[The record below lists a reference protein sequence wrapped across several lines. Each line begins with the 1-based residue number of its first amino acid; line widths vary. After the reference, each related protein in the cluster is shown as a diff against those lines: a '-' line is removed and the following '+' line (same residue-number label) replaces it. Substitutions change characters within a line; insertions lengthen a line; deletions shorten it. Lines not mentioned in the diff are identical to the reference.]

1 VLKANPGT
9 LWVTE
14 QKGRAL
20 AEQTPAAGPGD
31 AAASSIG
38 RRRRHARRAPSAGYL
53 ERQQRLLAAATEVLK
68 EKGLDAT
75 SINDI
80 AERMGADRASVYYY
94 FGSKQEIFL
103 ALVRQAVEEVVL
115 LAEGIAAEDGP
126 SADRLE
132 RLVRSQLAAY
142 ERHYPYMQLYIQED
156 MNRVPGD
163 GTTAGEELKA
173 LGLRYEAAIERIT
186 RDGIAAGEFR
196 ADLDAQLVAFAV
208 LGAVNW
214 THRWFRPGG
223 RLTGEQ
229 IGASFADLFLRGV
242 GTGR

>member
-1 VLKANPGT
+1 
-9 LWVTE
+9 
-14 QKGRAL
+14 L
-20 AEQTPAAGPGD
+20 AEQTPAVTGTGED
-31 AAASSIG
+31 VASSIS

-80 AERMGADRASVYYY
+80 AERIGADRASVYYY
-94 FGSKQEIFL
+94 YGSKQEIFL
-103 ALVRQAVEEVVL
+103 ALIRQAVGEVVL
-115 LAEGIAAEDGP
+115 LAEGIAEEKGP
-126 SADRLE
+126 STDRLE
-132 RLVRSQLAAY
+132 QLVRSQLAAY
-142 ERHYPYMQLYIQED
+142 ERHYPYIQLYIQED

-163 GTTAGEELKA
+163 GTAAGEELRD

-186 RDGIAAGEFR
+186 RDGIEAGEFR
-196 ADLDAQLVAFAV
+196 AGLDAQLVAFAV

-214 THRWFRPGG
+214 THRWFSPGG

-229 IGASFADLFLRGV
+229 VGASFADIFLRGV
-242 GTGR
+242 SASR